1 MAEGDKKK
9 HVKAQRGS
17 NNELE
22 IMKEI
27 ISQHHGLYLRVMDIL
42 RKNRNRDS
50 IFDVA
55 MAKQRKLS
63 NKTES

>member
-1 MAEGDKKK
+1 MAEDKKK
-9 HVKAQRGS
+9 YSKAQRGS

-27 ISQHHGLYLRVMDIL
+27 ISQHHGLYLRVIDIL

-55 MAKQRKLS
+55 MAKQRKLT